1 MARLPSTSLRSIS
14 MAMPLLPP
22 SVLRR
27 HPGIASRIRGGT
39 GLPPTGSGPP
49 EPPQAPLRQG
59 CCFSLPRPTLPLM
72 QTHASPP
79 QRPHNHSTASATT
92 LRFQRS
98 HDRLGVSHPAMF
110 AGAPFIGEG
119 MIHNLSPTGCLIE
132 CDRPVLEGGYVTVR
146 LLLPDQVRALVVEL
160 AAIRW
165 VRDGYFGI
173 EFLRLP
179 PPDHSRLAMFLAAYR
194 R

>member
-1 MARLPSTSLRSIS
+1 
-14 MAMPLLPP
+14 
-22 SVLRR
+22 
-27 HPGIASRIRGGT
+27 
-39 GLPPTGSGPP
+39 
-49 EPPQAPLRQG
+49 
-59 CCFSLPRPTLPLM
+59 
-72 QTHASPP
+72 
-79 QRPHNHSTASATT
+79 
-92 LRFQRS
+92 
-98 HDRLGVSHPAMF
+98 MF

-119 MIHNLSPTGCLIE
+119 MIHNLSHTGCLIE